1 MAEERWMRN
10 IVLIQPGKGICIHA
24 FVGSPRLTQMKA
36 SGARRELEIGSL
48 VTGRSRLCCARK
60 T

>member
-1 MAEERWMRN
+1 MRN